1 LSRIKG
7 GIIMRVALLARIA
20 AAALL
25 ACGALFVFSAPGASQ
40 QPKPTPGAVAA
51 ARELLVLKGGDVIFN
66 PIVAGVVES
75 VKNVFIPNNPNLG
88 NELNEVAAKLRK
100 DYDARRNDLVTEVA
114 RVYAER
120 FSEQELKALID
131 FYKSPLGRKMALDE
145 PAIIDESLRRA
156 QAFGDTLSA
165 EVMEKFREEMK
176 KKGHNL

>member
-1 LSRIKG
+1 
-7 GIIMRVALLARIA
+7 MPVAWLARIVA
-20 AAALL
+20 VALI
-25 ACGALFVFSAPGASQ
+25 AGGALFVFSAPGASQ

-51 ARELLVLKGGDVIFN
+51 ARELLILKGGDVVFN
-66 PIVAGVVES
+66 PIVVGVVES
-75 VKNVFIPNNPNLG
+75 VKNVFLPTNPNLG

-100 DYDARRNDLVTEVA
+100 DYESKRNDLITEVA

-131 FYKSPLGRKMALDE
+131 FYKSPLGRKMAIDE
-145 PAIIDESLRRA
+145 PVIIDESMRRA
-156 QAFGDTLSA
+156 QAFGDALSG